1 MKEAI
6 PSLYFSILL
15 GEKSRLRSTKLLKTT
30 SVMVG
35 VIFSELLMGRFGI
48 NRAVAGI
55 VLQIMGILDRNWRK
69 G

>member
-1 MKEAI
+1 MKEAV

-15 GEKSRLRSTKLLKTT
+15 RQESCLRSTMLLKTT

-35 VIFSELLMGRFGI
+35 VIFSELLMFGI

>member
-1 MKEAI
+1 
-6 PSLYFSILL
+6 
-15 GEKSRLRSTKLLKTT
+15 
-30 SVMVG
+30 MVG
-35 VIFSELLMGRFGI
+35 VIFSELLMFGI

>member
-1 MKEAI
+1 
-6 PSLYFSILL
+6 
-15 GEKSRLRSTKLLKTT
+15 
-30 SVMVG
+30 MVG

>member
-15 GEKSRLRSTKLLKTT
+15 RQESRLRSTKLLKTT

-35 VIFSELLMGRFGI
+35 VIFSELLMFGI